1 MDEATPTPLNSVWE
15 RQAILNSGISYRDR
29 KRMLVLV
36 ISEMADRVLSAEG
49 VEPEGM
55 TVTIR
60 ATDVD
65 GLPNL
70 EVVAS
75 APQHDLVE

>member
-1 MDEATPTPLNSVWE
+1 MDEATPFTLTSVWE
-15 RQAILNSGISYRDR
+15 RQSILNDGLNHRDR

-36 ISEMADRVLSAEG
+36 IAEMADKVLSAPG
-49 VEPEGM
+49 VEPEGL
-55 TVTIR
+55 TVTII
-60 ATDVD
+60 AKEID

-75 APQHDLVE
+75 APQQELV